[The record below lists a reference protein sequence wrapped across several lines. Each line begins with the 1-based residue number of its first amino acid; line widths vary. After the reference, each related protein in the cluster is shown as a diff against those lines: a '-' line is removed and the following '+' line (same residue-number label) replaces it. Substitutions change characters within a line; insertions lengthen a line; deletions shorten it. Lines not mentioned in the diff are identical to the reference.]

1 MSESSQQPEGE
12 MDVSIA
18 NLNEQISNR
27 INEYLAFI
35 DTKPDTDLYATL
47 QEAIVDIIATATVL
61 YLAID
66 RMEQ

>member
-12 MDVSIA
+12 MDVSVA

-27 INEYLAFI
+27 INEYINFI
-35 DTKPDTDLYATL
+35 DTQPDTDLYETL

-66 RMEQ
+66 RMEK